1 MIVNPRQN
9 ILSTFKTYLPV
20 INFVKSKKHCG
31 KMNFDFNIK
40 EMEAL
45 RIETE
50 DKEAKL
56 WKQIYDAPTFSEEKK
71 VLQETHSIIYKQL
84 YKMEMDAIQM
94 KKPSSEFVNND
105 LLHQKLDL
113 HFKITKE
120 KPYSVVIILDKSI
133 VHVPMSKE
141 EMIDYEAFINA
152 IQLHIPEFNKARDFG
167 WQHWQTIREAWNIK
181 K

>member
-1 MIVNPRQN
+1 
-9 ILSTFKTYLPV
+9 
-20 INFVKSKKHCG
+20 
-31 KMNFDFNIK
+31 
-40 EMEAL
+40 MEAL

-56 WKQIYDAPTFSEEKK
+56 WKQIYDAPSFSEEKRI
-71 VLQETHSIIYKQL
+71 LQAAHAIIYKQL

-94 KKPSSEFVNND
+94 KKPNEFWNNAN
-105 LLHQKLDL
+105 QKLDL

-120 KPYSVVIILDKSI
+120 KPYSVVIILDKI
-133 VHVPMSKE
+133 VVHVPMSKE
-141 EMIDYEAFINA
+141 EMRDYELFINA
-152 IQLHIPEFNKARDFG
+152 IQLHIPEFNKAKDFG